1 MEPPYKKFRLEDIA
15 VFNFE
20 AAETNDDE
28 QSDVLSDHGDFD
40 SEAETVASS
49 QDPPD
54 DHYELLDWWVVG
66 PSGPGCFLMK
76 LNVEDEMTLT
86 DWCLVSESWF
96 PGGYILD
103 SEPLLFKAQRDEE
116 RWGF

>member
-20 AAETNDDE
+20 AAETVDDE
-28 QSDVLSDHGDFD
+28 QSDVLSDHGNFD
-40 SEAETVASS
+40 SEAGTVASS

-103 SEPLLFKAQRDEE
+103 SEPLLFRAQRDEE